1 MDPISVAA
9 SLAALIQL
17 TTQAAQLLKSI
28 KSGSE
33 DRIKLR
39 EEIRSTVCLLEML
52 QDRVDDAEL
61 VGKDLASIRS
71 LNFSGGPID
80 QLNDALQNLIK

>member
-1 MDPISVAA
+1 MDPISLAA

-17 TTQAAQLLKSI
+17 TTQAAQLLKGI
-28 KSGSE
+28 KSGSD

-39 EEIRSTVCLLEML
+39 EEIRSTICLLQML

-61 VGKDLASIRS
+61 VEKDLASIVS
-71 LNFSGGPID
+71 LSFSGGLMD
-80 QLNDALQNLIK
+80 QLKDALQSLLM

>member
-1 MDPISVAA
+1 MDPISLAA

-17 TTQAAQLLKSI
+17 STQAAQLLKSI
-28 KSGSE
+28 KSASD

-39 EEIRSTVCLLEML
+39 EEIRGTLCLLEML

-61 VGKDLASIRS
+61 VEKDLASIRS
-71 LNFSGGPID
+71 LNFSGGPIE
-80 QLNDALQNLIK
+80 QLKDALQELIK